1 MKRVVKIRE
10 SQLNDIIKKVIK
22 EQEGQVMNTGPSPEQ
37 MVGTADSETDSE
49 PHAEDGPNF
58 EQFIN
63 CAKEL
68 LDQGVT
74 IGNLV
79 DQILDSQ
86 NDESSDEES
95 LPEPNPDTEG
105 GTAPENPMG

>member
-1 MKRVVKIRE
+1 MKKVVKIKE
-10 SQLNDIIKKVIK
+10 SQLNNIIKKVIK

-37 MVGTADSETDSE
+37 TTGMVGNETPDISSE
-49 PHAEDGPNF
+49 GPNF
-58 EQFIN
+58 EEFIG

-79 DQILDSQ
+79 DQLLDAQ
-86 NDESSDEES
+86 EETPNGDDEI
-95 LPEPNPDTEG
+95 EPTPDTEG
-105 GTAPENPMG
+105 GIEPEVPMN

>member
-1 MKRVVKIRE
+1 MKKVVKIKE

-37 MVGTADSETDSE
+37 ATGMVDNETPDMADE
-49 PHAEDGPNF
+49 GPNF
-58 EQFIN
+58 EQFIG

-74 IGNLV
+74 VGNLV
-79 DQILDSQ
+79 DQLLDAQEADPVEDPEGQ
-86 NDESSDEES
+86 NPLDQSSENGIE
-95 LPEPNPDTEG
+95 PEVPVN
-105 GTAPENPMG
+105 

>member
-1 MKRVVKIRE
+1 MKKVVKIKE
-10 SQLNDIIKKVIK
+10 SQLNDIIKKVLK

-37 MVGTADSETDSE
+37 TTGMVDNETPDMSSE
-49 PHAEDGPNF
+49 GPNF
-58 EQFIN
+58 EQFIG

-79 DQILDSQ
+79 DQLLDAQESEP
-86 NDESSDEES
+86 ESSV
-95 LPEPNPDTEG
+95 EPTPDTEG
-105 GTAPENPMG
+105 GVEPEVPMN